1 MATLYNPNKKRGLF
15 YMPMSG
21 GTGRSTTPPGPAP
34 LAQVTNLNS
43 LQFDGT
49 DEYISGSNLG
59 LGVVNKF
66 TITGWWKYPVP
77 SNPTIP
83 ANQGMFNLATSGFMD
98 GTISGNY
105 PAIGLN
111 IASYG
116 GGKLLVDCFI
126 KSNIL
131 RRFLVTEPV
140 TNVQSWR
147 TYTIVYDGTKGT
159 GTGANDD
166 RFIFYIN
173 GVRLTI
179 DNPNFVGTIPTTID
193 LTNCIPHI
201 GVAKKLSQTDYN
213 NGLLDEVAYF
223 NTALTEAE
231 ILSIYNASA
240 IVDGVDKTADLSQL
254 TTPPIAWYRM

>member
-34 LAQVTNLNS
+34 LAQIDNLNS
-43 LQFDGT
+43 MSFDGT
-49 DEYISGSNLG
+49 DEYIVGSDLG

-66 TITGWWKYPVP
+66 SITGWWKYPVP
-77 SNPTIP
+77 PSPTIP
-83 ANQGMFNLATSGFMD
+83 AQQGIFNLATAGFMD
-98 GTISGNY
+98 GTIAGNY

-111 IASYG
+111 IATHTGGNLYLDCVINSY
-116 GGKLLVDCFI
+116 F
-126 KSNIL
+126 L
-131 RRFLVTEPV
+131 RRFLLSEPI
-140 TNVQSWR
+140 TNIQSWR

-166 RFIFYIN
+166 RFVVYIN
-173 GVRLTI
+173 GVRPTN
-179 DNPNFVGTIPTTID
+179 NPNFAGTIPTTIN
-193 LTNCIPHI
+193 LTNAMPHI
-201 GVAKKLSQTDYN
+201 GICKKLSQADYN

-231 ILSIYNASA
+231 VLSIYNATA
-240 IVDGVDKTADLSQL
+240 VVGGVNKTADLSQL